1 LEELDVDNEQA
12 ASESD
17 QMVEDDAHP
26 REWLL
31 SLMDH
36 VEGQVAFGD
45 TKASLLLT
53 ADSILLA
60 AMSAVVTGEHPLI
73 DRLSA
78 TSRTLLVLAFLALVI
93 GFLFALYTIIPNRR
107 NLRRTKNGE
116 KKPLLVSFESIA
128 GKKKEDA
135 YVKFALS
142 RTARH
147 LNSLEDQRR
156 EKDYVNKALS
166 MTAQDLND
174 SLARVIHRKSSWALE
189 KFKRLYFATVTTTV
203 GVVTAVLA
211 ILVELIS
218 TGA

>member
-1 LEELDVDNEQA
+1 MTQ
-12 ASESD
+12 ESA
-17 QMVEDDAHP
+17 QTAEGNTP

-31 SLMDH
+31 NFMDH

-78 TSRTLLVLAFLALVI
+78 TSRTLLVLVFLALVI
-93 GFLFALYTIIPNRR
+93 GFLFALATIIPNRR
-107 NLRRTKNGE
+107 NLWPTKLMTPSPVNFGW
-116 KKPLLVSFESIA
+116 IA
-128 GKKKEDA
+128 RLKEEDA
-135 YVKFALS
+135 YVK
-142 RTARH
+142 
-147 LNSLEDQRR
+147 
-156 EKDYVNKALS
+156 YALS
-166 MTAQDLND
+166 MKAQELNV
-174 SLARVIHRKSSWALE
+174 SLARVIHGKSVWART
-189 KFKRLYFATVTTTV
+189 KFQRLYFTTVATTV

-218 TGA
+218 AGA